1 MAIKKQLEDYGAGF
15 DTPENLINAAFAVQR
30 SQERRVTRE
39 HNYPSGA
46 VLGNLWLW
54 GGGGGAGI
62 AEIVRN
68 C

>member
-1 MAIKKQLEDYGAGF
+1 MFRVKMAIKKQLEDYGAGF

-46 VLGNLWLW
+46 VLGNLW
-54 GGGGGAGI
+54 
-62 AEIVRN
+62 
-68 C
+68 